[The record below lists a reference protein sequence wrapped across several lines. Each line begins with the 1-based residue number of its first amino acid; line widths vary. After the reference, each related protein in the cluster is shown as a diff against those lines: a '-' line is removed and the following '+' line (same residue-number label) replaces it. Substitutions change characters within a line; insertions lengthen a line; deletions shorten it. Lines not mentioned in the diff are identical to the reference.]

1 VGGGGGGGGKC
12 GFFFTEYNEKFNIHS
27 IFTQKGCHIN
37 NKSFSTIFRYIFVI
51 HFKDEVFIFAINNEL
66 NYYMKF
72 IQILHL
78 RKKY

>member
-1 VGGGGGGGGKC
+1 V
-12 GFFFTEYNEKFNIHS
+12 GFFSLNIMKNL
-27 IFTQKGCHIN
+27 IFIRYSRQKGCHIN